1 MTGSRRVKTT
11 NKLTSTEQKNTD
23 CFAEG
28 LQNTKVTIAS
38 TSSPRAPTTGAPLK
52 SRQVVDIKPTKQT
65 DSHNLQTN
73 NDALF
78 ALQEVEWKLDNL
90 EPGSEQPEIAVRADQ
105 SIFTRE
111 FAPFKTE
118 WVHKILWTVKI
129 DKDLLQAEQVAVRQL
144 VKDFADVFFLS
155 FHEVKHIP
163 GVLHKL
169 HVPEDAELSKKIGQK
184 PLTLPQAAYFSKALD
199 VIILLEYVPL
209 VRIYR

>member
-23 CFAEG
+23 SFAEG
-28 LQNTKVTIAS
+28 LQNTKVAVAS
-38 TSSPRAPTTGAPLK
+38 TSSPGAPTTGAPLK
-52 SRQVVDIKPTKQT
+52 PRQVVDIKPTEQT

-118 WVHKILWTVKI
+118 WVHKILCMVKI
-129 DKDLLQAEQVAVRQL
+129 DKDLLQPEQVGVRQL
-144 VKDFADVFFLS
+144 VKDFANVFSLS

-169 HVPEDAELSKKIGQK
+169 HVL
-184 PLTLPQAAYFSKALD
+184 
-199 VIILLEYVPL
+199 
-209 VRIYR
+209 